1 MTAVTDAAHDVLDDR
16 PRRSREGARLFDD
29 LMAVEPEIRR
39 GFLAGLDHAD
49 RVQVLAAA
57 EREGGTMYALW
68 EDDALGFVLDVLG
81 ENVWSKSSQL
91 LAAIPR
97 NIRTAVPSCF
107 SSSKSWSVSRAVL
120 WKAMVHP
127 PSTVKVITIAP
138 VWRQVERIIW
148 PEIRGAH
155 ARSGLPGVVDNT
167 QLKVTDSYG
176 TDHRVAYGIAANP
189 YNEAAVQGIH
199 APHLLLVVDEAG
211 GIGHTIGENLRA
223 LLTGSDSRM
232 IAIGNPPSD
241 DEGSWFE
248 GLCTTNGVEV
258 IRISAYSTPAFTDER
273 VGLCRS
279 CPPEVAA
286 HSLAIHLVQR
296 FQVDEAVAERG
307 EDSPWVQAKVH
318 ARFPKGGSSRVIP
331 SDWVDAAMDV
341 EEPEGEEFVRLSDL
355 GLQSEQAGWMVE
367 RGAWVRLGVDVA
379 ADGGDEFVIG
389 RAVGDLGTV
398 EHVAAGLANAKSTD
412 VAGVILQ
419 QIRRAQLL
427 RQALGTPNKVRV
439 KIDVIGVGWG
449 VYGLLK
455 AWGSEGLHDA
465 EIVKVDVRENTYR
478 KGMDDVMRPYRKR
491 DEMWVA
497 GRHLVQP
504 GLRGGTGRIRLRV
517 DARVASQLAGPQ
529 YGTGSHGFT
538 VVESKDSMRKRGLR
552 SPDRAEAL
560 LMAYYEPKNKGEGG
574 KSRIIV

>member
-1 MTAVTDAAHDVLDDR
+1 
-16 PRRSREGARLFDD
+16 
-29 LMAVEPEIRR
+29 
-39 GFLAGLDHAD
+39 
-49 RVQVLAAA
+49 
-57 EREGGTMYALW
+57 
-68 EDDALGFVLDVLG
+68 
-81 ENVWSKSSQL
+81 
-91 LAAIPR
+91 
-97 NIRTAVPSCF
+97 
-107 SSSKSWSVSRAVL
+107 
-120 WKAMVHP
+120 
-127 PSTVKVITIAP
+127 
-138 VWRQVERIIW
+138 
-148 PEIRGAH
+148 
-155 ARSGLPGVVDNT
+155 
-167 QLKVTDSYG
+167 
-176 TDHRVAYGIAANP
+176 
-189 YNEAAVQGIH
+189 
-199 APHLLLVVDEAG
+199 
-211 GIGHTIGENLRA
+211 
-223 LLTGSDSRM
+223 M

-517 DARVASQLAGPQ
+517 DARVASQLASPSSNPRTPCASAASGRRTARRRCSWPTTSPRTRARAASPGSSSEGRGPGRAPILRRRQ
-529 YGTGSHGFT
+529 PGRTSQRYGLPARG
-538 VVESKDSMRKRGLR
+538 VVTLRGLGR
-552 SPDRAEAL
+552 RGGTSTSSSAGAPGSQRQIRPSLSQSGHQPRPHAGHVRHCSCPGRRATV
-560 LMAYYEPKNKGEGG
+560 
-574 KSRIIV
+574 SQRR